1 MNRKLLLLNALLAG
15 LVIWAGVQWRGEYLA
30 EQARE
35 RKMRNAKATLP
46 PPSPLPALPA
56 QPPVQ
61 AAGYNNVAQKLLLH
75 PTRNPDIVID
85 PPPPPPP
92 PEPMP
97 PLPKYH
103 GSMNLDGVETA
114 ILSLGQERFREIKPG
129 QTIGQ
134 FKLVDVNTRDITFE
148 WKNQQ
153 VRKNLDDLLERV
165 VADNSRG
172 SGSASPAP
180 AAAAAPP
187 APVIKSQIG
196 PVAETGVFGRKPCD
210 PNDSYPDGAVVDGW
224 KKTSSTTPFGKACFW
239 ERAR

>member
-1 MNRKLLLLNALLAG
+1 M
-15 LVIWAGVQWRGEYLA
+15 IWAGMQWRSQYLA
-30 EQARE
+30 EQTRE
-35 RKMRNAKATLP
+35 RKMHNAKATQP

-61 AAGYNNVAQKLLLH
+61 AATYINVAQKLLLH
-75 PTRNPDIVID
+75 PSRNPDIAIE

-103 GSMNLDGVETA
+103 GSMNLDGVATA

-153 VRKNLDDLLERV
+153 VRKTLDELLERV
-165 VADNSRG
+165 VVDNSRNN
-172 SGSASPAP
+172 AS
-180 AAAAAPP
+180 AAAAQPAAPP
-187 APVIKSQIG
+187 PPPAIKSQIG
-196 PVAETGVFGRKPCD
+196 PVGDAGVFGRKPCD
-210 PNDSYPDGAVVDGW
+210 PNDSYPEGAVVDGW
-224 KKTSSTTPFGKACFW
+224 KKSSSTTPFGKACFW
-239 ERAR
+239 ERAH